1 MNRKLIGII
10 IVMLFISAML
20 ISVKSLESAGPN
32 DLPIPGDMNENEL
45 DLIGEYPT
53 RPIVPYETSTVN
65 FNNNIASLIQQVDEE
80 LYLDYLEG
88 LVAFGPRVT
97 GSQECYD
104 SGDYIYD
111 EFVKM
116 GLDTRKHY
124 WERNSLNGNNI
135 EATIYGVDETSD
147 QIFVVC
153 AHYDS
158 VPSSPGADDDGSGV
172 AAVISA
178 ARAMNNYEFNHT
190 IRFVAFS
197 GEEQGIYGSYFY
209 VEEADNNNDNIIA
222 ALNADMIGYAETEED
237 RTHIRIYHQDHPL
250 EWLIDYT
257 SEVAKEYHDYID
269 INVVPSGYSWGS
281 DHYRFWEAGYEAIFY
296 AEYNFNAYYHS
307 PEDTIE
313 NMDIGYAVRSSRLII
328 ATLAELS
335 ELNERNAPYKP
346 IQPQGPATGEVRTE
360 LTYTTSTIDPQDDQ
374 VYYLWD
380 WGDGADSGW
389 IGPYNSEETC
399 TASHT
404 WNSRNSFSI
413 RVKSKDV
420 NDYESEWSD
429 PLEVSMPR
437 NKIINP
443 FEKILENHPH
453 LFPLLRKI
461 LRLQ

>member
-1 MNRKLIGII
+1 MNRKLIGIL
-10 IVMLFISAML
+10 VATLLISAIL
-20 ISVKSLESAGPN
+20 ISVKSLETVGPN
-32 DLPIPGDMNENEL
+32 DPPIPGDMNENEL

-237 RTHIRIYHQDHPL
+237 RTLIRIYHQDHPL

-257 SEVAKEYHDYID
+257 SEVAEEYHDYID
-269 INVVPSGYSWGS
+269 IDVVPSGYSWGS
-281 DHYRFWEAGYEAIFY
+281 DHYRFWEAGYEAVFY

-313 NMDIGYAVRSSRLII
+313 NMDIDYAVRSSRLII

-335 ELNERNAPYKP
+335 ELNKRNDPYQP
-346 IQPQGPATGEVRTE
+346 IQPQGPSTGEVRTE

-380 WGDGADSGW
+380 WGDGAESGW
-389 IGPYNSEETC
+389 IGPYDSEETC

-413 RVKSKDV
+413 RVKAKDV
-420 NDYESEWSD
+420 NNYESEWSD
-429 PLEVSMPR
+429 PLEVSMPK
-437 NKIINP
+437 NKAINIP
-443 FEKILENHPH
+443 FLNFLENYPDM
-453 LFPLLRKI
+453 FPLLRQ
-461 LRLQ
+461 LLEL